1 MLGQLAASADP
12 AAGGAVEFAAG
23 AFVESEVDGD
33 VDVLGVE
40 VDDELSAAYAAAPPP
55 PTTAMVATATIARV
69 GRSFMWVPPFVAR
82 WEAPTQAAP
91 GKATLGAV

>member
-1 MLGQLAASADP
+1 MFGQFSALADP
-12 AAGGAVEFAAG
+12 AAGGAVVPAAG
-23 AFVESEVDGD
+23 AFVESDVDGA

-40 VDDELSAAYAAAPPP
+40 DDELSAAYAAAPPP

-69 GRSFMWVPPFVAR
+69 GRSFMWVPPSVAR
-82 WEAPTQAAP
+82 WEVPTQAAP